1 MVGFNARA
9 MGFSAQMMNHN
20 EAAEFEANGD
30 KPSTTAL
37 IEKFMH
43 MYQELESR
51 LERGI

>member
-1 MVGFNARA
+1 
-9 MGFSAQMMNHN
+9 MGFSAHMMNQN
-20 EAAEFEANGD
+20 EVADMDANGD
-30 KPSTTAL
+30 KPSTNAL